1 MADPKQK
8 PGRFTYADYLTWTDD
23 EERWELIDGVAYDM
37 SPAPGRRHQW
47 ILGQLFRAIAD
58 ITDRQGYETYV
69 APFDVRL
76 AEPGAADDEV
86 TTVVQPDVSVYC
98 GGDKL
103 DDRGAHDAPDL
114 VVEILSPSTSYKDQ
128 THKLARYER
137 AGVREYWIVN
147 GEAAWVMVYRLQ
159 ADGRYAKPDYY
170 EGGEPIESGVLDGT
184 VEAPD
189 ASGV

>member
-1 MADPKQK
+1 
-8 PGRFTYADYLTWTDD
+8 
-23 EERWELIDGVAYDM
+23 RWELIDGVAYDM

-47 ILGQLFRAIAD
+47 LLGKLFRAIAD
-58 ITDRQGYETYV
+58 ITDRQGCETYV

-98 GGDKL
+98 RDDKL
-103 DDRGAHDAPDL
+103 DERGAHDAPDL
-114 VVEILSPSTSYKDQ
+114 VVEILLPSTSYKDQ

-159 ADGRYAKPDYY
+159 PGARFGKPDYY
-170 EGGEPIESGVLDGT
+170 EGGEPIRSDVLDGT

-189 ASGV
+189 ASV